1 MRAGRQRPTPAKPK
15 YRQQQENII
24 ETHIQTVDVLVI
36 GGGTAGPMAA
46 AKAKEANP
54 ALRVLLLEKA
64 HVKRSGAISMG
75 MDGLNNAIVP
85 GFATPEQYV
94 KEITTANDG
103 IVNQKTVMAY
113 AQNSFP
119 MIEELDRWGVKFEK
133 DETGDYAMRKV
144 HHMGTYVLPMPEGHD
159 IKKVLYRRLK
169 RARVEITNRLVATRL
184 LTSEDGS
191 IAGAMAF
198 DCRTGDFHV
207 IRAKTVVLSTGA
219 AGRLGLPAS
228 GYLFGT
234 YENPT
239 NAGDGY
245 SMAYHAGAELSG
257 IECFQINP
265 LIKDYNGPACAY
277 VTGPF
282 GGFTT
287 NSHGERFIEC
297 DYWSGQ
303 MMQEFYNELQGGNG
317 PVFLKL
323 NHLAEETISTIETIL
338 HTNERPSRG
347 RFHEGRGTNY
357 REQMVEMHISEIG
370 LCSGHS
376 ASGVW
381 VNEHAETTVTGLYA
395 AGDLACVPHN
405 YMLGAFV
412 YGKLAGES
420 AASYCAGKPLADVSQ
435 QQIDTERARVW
446 APLSRTDGLPPNQVE
461 YKLRRMV
468 NDYLQP
474 PKVTR
479 KMEIGLSRFE
489 AIRED
494 LDRLQARNPH
504 ELMRALEVHAI
515 RDCAEMAAR
524 ASLYRTESRWGLY
537 HNRVDYPER
546 NDAEWLVHVQ
556 VKKEQDKMI
565 CLKRPLEPYIVA
577 LDDKEKSAY
586 QHLRIKKEADAGS
599 TAQQFKKAE
608 PATA

>member
-1 MRAGRQRPTPAKPK
+1 MTIPT
-15 YRQQQENII
+15 R
-24 ETHIQTVDVLVI
+24 TVDVLVI

-46 AKAKEANP
+46 VKAKEANP
-54 ALRVLLLEKA
+54 ALKVLLLEKA
-64 HVKRSGAISMG
+64 NVKRSGAISMG
-75 MDGLNNAIVP
+75 MDGLNNAVIP
-85 GFATPEQYV
+85 GHATPEQYV
-94 KEITTANDG
+94 KEITIANDG
-103 IVNQKTVMAY
+103 IVNQRTLMAY
-113 AQNSFP
+113 AENSYA

-133 DETGDYAMRKV
+133 DGTGDFAVKKV
-144 HHMGTYVLPMPEGHD
+144 HHMGSYVLPMPEGHHM
-159 IKKVLYRRLK
+159 KKVLYRQLK
-169 RARVEITNRLVATRL
+169 RARVEITNRYMATRL
-184 LTSEDGS
+184 LTGPHGE
-191 IAGAMAF
+191 IAGAF
-198 DCRTGDFHV
+198 TLDTRTGDCLI
-207 IRAKTVVLSTGA
+207 IRARAVILSTGA

-245 SMAYHAGAELSG
+245 SMALHAGAELSG

-282 GGFTT
+282 GGYTA
-287 NSHGERFIEC
+287 NALGERFIEC

-303 MMQEFYNELQGGNG
+303 MMLEFYRELEGGRG

-323 NHLAEETISTIETIL
+323 DHLADETIGTIEQIL

-347 RFHEGRGTNY
+347 RFHEGRHTNY
-357 REQMVEMHISEIG
+357 RKDMVEMHISEIG

-381 VNEHAETTVTGLYA
+381 VNERAETTVPGLYA

-412 YGKLAGES
+412 YGRFAGES
-420 AASYCAGKPLADVSQ
+420 AAAYCASHALSELDTAMLLA
-435 QQIDTERARVW
+435 EEARVR
-446 APLSRTDGLPPNQVE
+446 APLLIADGPTPAQVE

-474 PKVTR
+474 PKITR
-479 KMEIGLSRFE
+479 KMEIGLARFE
-489 AIRED
+489 QMQEELPQMRA
-494 LDRLQARNPH
+494 ANPH
-504 ELMRALEVHAI
+504 ELMRAMEVSFI

-537 HNRVDYPER
+537 HYRVDYPER
-546 NDAEWLVHVQ
+546 NDADWFVHTQ
-556 VKKEQDKMI
+556 LQG
-565 CLKRPLEPYIVA
+565 RPGAGMHCFTRPVAPYIVP
-577 LDDKEKSAY
+577 LDESEKNAY
-586 QHLRIKKEADAGS
+586 QQLRVAHADVA
-599 TAQQFKKAE
+599 
-608 PATA
+608 

>member
-1 MRAGRQRPTPAKPK
+1 MNT
-15 YRQQQENII
+15 I
-24 ETHIQTVDVLVI
+24 EHEVDVLVI

-46 AKAKEANP
+46 VKAKQANP

-64 HVKRSGAISMG
+64 NVKRSGAISMG
-75 MDGLNNAIVP
+75 MDGLNNAVIP
-85 GFATPEQYV
+85 GHATPEQYV
-94 KEITTANDG
+94 REITIANDG

-113 AQNSFP
+113 AANSFA
-119 MIEELDRWGVKFEK
+119 MIEELDRWGVKFER
-133 DETGDYAMRKV
+133 DETGDYAVKKV
-144 HHMGTYVLPMPEGHD
+144 HHMGSYVLPMPEGHD
-159 IKKVLYRRLK
+159 IKKVLYRQLK
-169 RARVEITNRLVATRL
+169 RTRVEITNRLVATRL
-184 LTSEDGS
+184 LTADDGR

-198 DCRTGDFHV
+198 DCRTADFYV
-207 IRAKTVVLSTGA
+207 IRAKSVVLSCGA

-287 NSHGERFIEC
+287 NAEGQRFIEC

-303 MMQEFYNELQGGNG
+303 MMWEFFQELQGGKG

-323 NHLAEETISTIETIL
+323 DHLAEETISTIETIL

-347 RFHEGRGTNY
+347 RFHAGRGTDY
-357 REQMVEMHISEIG
+357 RERMVEMHISEIG

-381 VNEHAETTVTGLYA
+381 VNEHAQTTVPGLHS
-395 AGDLACVPHN
+395 AGDMACVPHN

-420 AASYCAGKPLADVSQ
+420 SAQFCVEHEFAPVDAKQVD
-435 QQIDTERARVW
+435 DERTRVW
-446 APLSRTDGLPPNQVE
+446 APLQREHGLPPNQVE

-479 KMEIGLSRFE
+479 KMEIGLERFE
-489 AIRED
+489 QIHDD
-494 LDRLQARNPH
+494 LGQIKARDAH

-537 HNRVDYPER
+537 HARVDHPQR
-546 NDAEWLVHVQ
+546 NDAEWLCHAQ
-556 VKKEQDKMI
+556 LKKDEHGRMASF
-565 CLKRPLEPYIVA
+565 KRAIEPYIVPIA
-577 LDDKEKSAY
+577 DTERNAY
-586 QHLRIKKEADAGS
+586 RQLRIAVP
-599 TAQQFKKAE
+599 AE
-608 PATA
+608 PLAA

>member
-1 MRAGRQRPTPAKPK
+1 MLGDERMTISDV
-15 YRQQQENII
+15 NILDTDI
-24 ETHIQTVDVLVI
+24 LVI

-46 AKAKEANP
+46 IKAKEHNP
-54 ALRVLLLEKA
+54 NLRVLLLEKA
-64 HVKRSGAISMG
+64 NVKRSGAISMG
-75 MDGLNNAIVP
+75 MDGLNNAIIP
-85 GFATPEQYV
+85 GHASPEQYV
-94 KEITTANDG
+94 REITIANDG

-113 AQNSFP
+113 ARRSFD
-119 MIEELDRWGVKFEK
+119 MIQELDRWGVRFKK
-133 DETGDYAMRKV
+133 DEAGEYDVKKV
-144 HHMGTYVLPMPEGHD
+144 HPVGTYILPMPEGQS
-159 IKKVLYRRLK
+159 IKKILYRQLK
-169 RARVEITNRLVATRL
+169 KHRVEITNRYMATRL
-184 LTSEDGS
+184 LTENGRV
-191 IAGAMAF
+191 AGTAAVNT
-198 DCRTGDFHV
+198 RTGEFLV
-207 IRAKTVVLSTGA
+207 IRAKAVILCTGA

-277 VTGPF
+277 VTGPY
-282 GGFTT
+282 GGYTA
-287 NSHGERFIEC
+287 NAKGHRFINC

-303 MMQEFYNELQGGNG
+303 MMLEFYHELQSGNG

-323 NHLAEETISTIETIL
+323 DHLAEETIDEIEEVL

-347 RFHEGRGTNY
+347 RFHQRRGNDY
-357 REQMVEMHISEIG
+357 RSRMVEMHISEIG

-381 VNEHAETTVTGLYA
+381 VDERARTTVPGLYA

-412 YGKLAGES
+412 YGAIAGEDAARYCS
-420 AASYCAGKPLADVSQ
+420 ANASAGLDEE
-435 QQIDTERARVW
+435 QIARERDRI
-446 APLSRTDGLPPNQVE
+446 GLPSRRNDGIPPSQME

-479 KMEIGLSRFE
+479 KMEIGLQRFAE
-489 AIRED
+489 IRED
-494 LDRLQARNPH
+494 LSLLVARDPH

-515 RDCAEMAAR
+515 LDCAEMAAR
-524 ASLYRTESRWGLY
+524 ASLFREESRWGLY
-537 HNRVDYPER
+537 HLRVDYPETDNR
-546 NDAEWLVHVQ
+546 NWFVHAQ
-556 VKKEQDKMI
+556 VKKGEDGEMT
-565 CLKRPLEPYIVA
+565 CFKRPIEPYLVEP
-577 LDDKEKSAY
+577 DE
-586 QHLRIKKEADAGS
+586 Q
-599 TAQQFKKAE
+599 AQQAFGSMRIPEKLEA
-608 PATA
+608 

>member
-1 MRAGRQRPTPAKPK
+1 M
-15 YRQQQENII
+15 
-24 ETHIQTVDVLVI
+24 ETTTHEVDVLVI

-46 AKAKEANP
+46 VKAKQANP

-64 HVKRSGAISMG
+64 NVKRSGAISMG
-75 MDGLNNAIVP
+75 MDGLNNAVVP

-94 KEITTANDG
+94 REITIANDG
-103 IVNQKTVMAY
+103 IVNQKTLMAY
-113 AQNSFP
+113 ARNSFG

-144 HHMGTYVLPMPEGHD
+144 HHVGTYVLPMPEGHD
-159 IKKVLYRRLK
+159 IKKVLYRQLK
-169 RARVEITNRLVATRL
+169 RTRVEVTNRLVATRL
-184 LTSEDGS
+184 LTDDTGR

-198 DCRTGDFHV
+198 DCRTADFHV
-207 IRAKTVVLSTGA
+207 IRAKSVVLCTGA

-245 SMAYHAGAELSG
+245 SMAFHAGAELSG

-282 GGFTT
+282 GGYTT
-287 NSHGERFIEC
+287 NARGERFIEC

-303 MMQEFYNELQGGNG
+303 MMWEFQQELQGGKG

-323 NHLAEETISTIETIL
+323 DHLAEETISQIETIL

-347 RFHEGRGTNY
+347 RFHAGRGTDY
-357 REQMVEMHISEIG
+357 RERMVEMHISEIG

-381 VNEHAETTVTGLYA
+381 VDEHARTTVPGLHA

-412 YGKLAGES
+412 YGRLAGES
-420 AASYCAGKPLADVSQ
+420 GAQYCADNDFAPVDAGQVER
-435 QQIDTERARVW
+435 ERARVW
-446 APLSRTDGLPPNQVE
+446 APLQRERGLPPNQVE

-479 KMEIGLSRFE
+479 KMEIGLERFE
-489 AIRED
+489 AIRDD
-494 LDRLQARNPH
+494 LEQLHAREPH
-504 ELMRALEVHAI
+504 ELMRAMEVHFI

-537 HNRVDYPER
+537 HARVDHPER
-546 NDAEWLVHVQ
+546 NDADWFCHAQ
-556 VKKEQDKMI
+556 IKKGASGEMTSF
-565 CLKRPLEPYIVA
+565 KRPIEPYIVPIA
-577 LDDKEKSAY
+577 DTERTSY
-586 QHLRIKKEADAGS
+586 QRLRIPVGGDNARAADHA
-599 TAQQFKKAE
+599 A
-608 PATA
+608 PALV